1 MIPWT
6 VAFQAPLS
14 MKFSRQKYYNGLPF
28 LSPGDLPNPE
38 MEPGSPALQADS
50 LLSDQGSPE
59 LHGPGLKCQRG
70 ITLYRKVP
78 LPCTWK
84 LPNLSKEGCSDGI
97 MLVSREKNEVILF
110 LKNIFSVYFKV
121 YNSQRDSHASLFE
134 PDSLCLEQKTEQCVL
149 QVQCFFK
156 QIH

>member
-1 MIPWT
+1 
-6 VAFQAPLS
+6 

-84 LPNLSKEGCSDGI
+84 LPNLSK
-97 MLVSREKNEVILF
+97 
-110 LKNIFSVYFKV
+110 
-121 YNSQRDSHASLFE
+121 
-134 PDSLCLEQKTEQCVL
+134 VL
-149 QVQCFFK
+149 RRVESKPLGLQL
-156 QIH
+156 

>member
-1 MIPWT
+1 MGCHFFLQGSFPIQRWNPGLLHCRQIP
-6 VAFQAPLS
+6 
-14 MKFSRQKYYNGLPF
+14 YC
-28 LSPGDLPNPE
+28 
-38 MEPGSPALQADS
+38 
-50 LLSDQGSPE
+50 LSDQGSPE

-70 ITLYRKVP
+70 VTLYRKVP

-84 LPNLSKEGCSDGI
+84 LPNLRKEGCSDGI

-134 PDSLCLEQKTEQCVL
+134 RRFITFGTKNSNVSCRCNVFSSKSISPPGVA
-149 QVQCFFK
+149 
-156 QIH
+156 H